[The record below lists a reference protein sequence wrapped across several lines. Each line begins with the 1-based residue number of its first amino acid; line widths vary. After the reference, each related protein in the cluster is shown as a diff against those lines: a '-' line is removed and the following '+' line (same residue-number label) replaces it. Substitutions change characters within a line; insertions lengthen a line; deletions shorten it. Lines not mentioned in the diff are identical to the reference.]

1 MQVNVFHKCYNV
13 YMSAFLYLPI
23 LFFSIILHE
32 YAHGYIACRNGDDTA
47 YILGRLSFNPLKHI
61 DMMGSV
67 IVPLACYFTGMPL
80 FGWAKPVPV
89 NPYRLNNPHNDMPKV
104 AFAGPAANLILA
116 LAAILLLK
124 AVVMFAPNSITLMR
138 VLFYTIFINVF
149 LAVFN
154 LMPVPPLDGSKILV
168 RFLPDNLS
176 AKYMGLERYGLLI
189 VVILIV
195 TGIFSKIV
203 GPVAAFIF
211 NLILT
216 FIGGSFNGL

>member
-1 MQVNVFHKCYNV
+1 
-13 YMSAFLYLPI
+13 MSAFLYLPI

-47 YILGRLSFNPLKHI
+47 YLLGRLTFNPLKHI
-61 DMMGSV
+61 DMLGSV

-89 NPYRLNNPHNDMPKV
+89 NPYRLNDVRNDMAKV
-104 AFAGPAANLILA
+104 AFAGPASNLILA
-116 LAAILLLK
+116 VIAMLLLK
-124 AVVMFAPNSITLMR
+124 LVVMLMPESITLIK
-138 VLFYTIFINVF
+138 VLFYTIFINAF
-149 LAVFN
+149 LAIFN

-168 RFLPDNLS
+168 RFLPDAL
-176 AKYMGLERYGLLI
+176 AVKYMQLERYGLLI
-189 VVILIV
+189 VAVLIISGV
-195 TGIFSKIV
+195 FSKII
-203 GPVAAFIF
+203 GPIATFIF

>member
-1 MQVNVFHKCYNV
+1 
-13 YMSAFLYLPI
+13 MSAFLYLPI

-47 YILGRLSFNPLKHI
+47 YVMGRLTFNPLKHI

-89 NPYRLNNPHNDMPKV
+89 NPYRLNNIKNDMAKV
-104 AFAGPAANLILA
+104 AFAGPASNLLLA
-116 LAAILLLK
+116 LAATLFLK
-124 AVVMFAPNSITLMR
+124 FVIMSMPSNITLMK
-138 VLFYTIFINVF
+138 VLFYTIFINAF
-149 LAVFN
+149 LAIFN

-168 RFLPDNLS
+168 RFLPDNLA
-176 AKYMGLERYGLLI
+176 AKYMSLERYGLLI

-195 TGIFSKIV
+195 TGVFSKIV
-203 GPVAAFIF
+203 APISTFVF

>member
-1 MQVNVFHKCYNV
+1 
-13 YMSAFLYLPI
+13 MSAFLYLPI

-47 YILGRLSFNPLKHI
+47 YVMGRLTFNPLKHI

-89 NPYRLNNPHNDMPKV
+89 NPYRLDNPRNDMAKV
-104 AFAGPAANLILA
+104 AFAGPASN
-116 LAAILLLK
+116 LLLAFAATLFLK
-124 AVVMFAPNSITLMR
+124 FIIMFMPGNIILMR
-138 VLFYTIFINVF
+138 VLFYAIFINAF
-149 LAVFN
+149 LAIFN
-154 LMPVPPLDGSKILV
+154 LMPIPPLDGSKILV
-168 RFLPDNLS
+168 RFLPDNLA
-176 AKYMGLERYGLLI
+176 AKYMSLERYGLLI

-195 TGIFSKIV
+195 TGVFSKIV
-203 GPVAAFIF
+203 APIATFVFD
-211 NLILT
+211 LILT

>member
-1 MQVNVFHKCYNV
+1 
-13 YMSAFLYLPI
+13 MSAFLYLPI

-32 YAHGYIACRNGDDTA
+32 YAHGYVACRNGDDTA
-47 YILGRLSFNPLKHI
+47 YVLGRLTFNPLKHI
-61 DMMGSV
+61 DMMGSI

-89 NPYRLNNPHNDMPKV
+89 NPYRLNNIKNDMAKV
-104 AFAGPAANLILA
+104 AFAGPASNLLLA
-116 LAAILLLK
+116 LAAALFLK
-124 AVVMFAPNSITLMR
+124 FIVVFMPSNITLIK
-138 VLFYTIFINVF
+138 VLFYTIFINAF
-149 LAVFN
+149 LAIFN

-168 RFLPDNLS
+168 RFLPDNLA

-195 TGIFSKIV
+195 TGVFSKV
-203 GPVAAFIF
+203 VAPIATFVF

>member
-1 MQVNVFHKCYNV
+1 
-13 YMSAFLYLPI
+13 MSAFLYLPI

-47 YILGRLSFNPLKHI
+47 YVMGRLTFNPLKHI
-61 DMMGSV
+61 DMMGSI

-89 NPYRLNNPHNDMPKV
+89 NPYRLNNIKNDMAKV
-104 AFAGPAANLILA
+104 AFAGPASNLLLA
-116 LAAILLLK
+116 LAAALFLK
-124 AVVMFAPNSITLMR
+124 FIVVFMPSNITLIK
-138 VLFYTIFINVF
+138 VLFYTIFINAF
-149 LAVFN
+149 LAIFN

-168 RFLPDNLS
+168 RFLPDNLA

-195 TGIFSKIV
+195 TGVFSKV
-203 GPVAAFIF
+203 VAPIATFVF